1 MALTFQMERDD
12 HEPKS
17 LCSSPLPCCKQLA
30 RNRWVRWVRAG
41 NRQGLRQETPHF
53 RFQPCPATRM
63 CLPAFHLHLDRDS
76 PGQILP
82 TPPSLPRPAE
92 PPRKQACAEKAQPN
106 NRLHLYTC
114 SNTTLPWFYRR
125 AIAFGPASL
134 SLCFSFAL
142 LQSPTRCPA
151 QRKQTRPV
159 TAVAGSHRRTSP
171 PRVTLSRLATST
183 NLNVISLKRL

>member
-1 MALTFQMERDD
+1 MNPNRFARPPCLAASSWRGTVGSVGSVPATDRGCDKRHLTSAF
-12 HEPKS
+12 S
-17 LCSSPLPCCKQLA
+17 LAQRPGCASQPSISISIATLLGKFSPLLPPA
-30 RNRWVRWVRAG
+30 HPPPAG
-41 NRQGLRQETPHF
+41 
-53 RFQPCPATRM
+53 
-63 CLPAFHLHLDRDS
+63 
-76 PGQILP
+76 
-82 TPPSLPRPAE
+82 